1 MCNIHALEIIP
12 SQASINSIATYRT
25 EFDNKLF
32 NYNQLLESLR
42 DTVREF
48 EFMESHNTT
57 EWMQKRGID
66 YFTNPKLFANA
77 PLTCLCAFLGELFNQ
92 YELEELQARL
102 PPEILKSA
110 LTRLEQ
116 FKQL

>member
-1 MCNIHALEIIP
+1 MCNIHAMEIIP

-25 EFDNKLF
+25 EFDNESL
-32 NYNQLLESLR
+32 NYNELLKNLR
-42 DTVREF
+42 NTVHKL
-48 EFMESHNTT
+48 EFMNSHNTT

-66 YFTNPKLFANA
+66 YFTNPKLFVNA
-77 PLTCLCAFLGELFNQ
+77 PLTCLCAFLGELFNR

-102 PPEILKSA
+102 PPDILKSA

-116 FKQL
+116 FTDA